1 MSVKL
6 KNEAAMAA
14 AQDAIQQS
22 EIRADQAFL
31 GDNIYLNEAKNFLVK
46 AKEQYQ
52 GQLFSDSMANAN
64 EVLNYSTLSDNF
76 ILAENARIEQ
86 ETADRVASE
95 KVLAEP
101 AMADARARIAWANDN
116 SLKSDY
122 PSQYRQ
128 ASISMAAAELTY
140 KNQRYRA
147 SQTLAENVASILA
160 DDFQTKVLSDRKAAE
175 AAKAK
180 PSELALAK
188 TTIISPTDAAQADA
202 TRRMAWA
209 NENNISSDYPDEY
222 RTASEAMSDSFTAYG
237 TEDYLGATEKAKLVS
252 STLSDEFQ
260 ARVLADRKA
269 AQDAAAKLA
278 ADKAAA
284 DAVLADARA
293 RMKWADDN
301 KIAADYADVYR
312 NAKTSMS
319 GAELSSLSQRYTSSK
334 NLAEDVLSILSDSF
348 QAKVLASRKAAQD
361 AAAKALA
368 DKMAAQEAAAKLAAD
383 KAAADA
389 ALADAR
395 ARMKWADDN
404 KISPDYPGEYKTAS
418 TALSDFSAA
427 YGGGDFAKAAAKAK
441 IVAQTLSDEFQAKV
455 LADRKA
461 SLLASMPPSVSI
473 DVKPERFSPDEDG
486 EDDMLTFA
494 IDTDAASNIVDWKL
508 EVFETAVVESSK
520 TNAQAQERLFM
531 SWNGKG
537 KPPAK
542 IDWNGLS
549 TRKELV
555 ESATDYPFRFV
566 ATNTFGKSTT
576 ISGNISVDVL
586 VIKDGGNLK
595 LKVPSIVFRANYAD
609 FAGLSPDILANNEKV
624 LVRIAQI
631 LNKYPNYKIKIQGHA
646 NSASKIDGQSQAK
659 IQAEETNELIPLSTG
674 RAKLVMAML
683 IKNGVDAKRLSVEGL
698 GSSKPVVSFLD
709 ATNRWKNR
717 RVEFMLIK
725 SK

>member
-1 MSVKL
+1 
-6 KNEAAMAA
+6 
-14 AQDAIQQS
+14 
-22 EIRADQAFL
+22 
-31 GDNIYLNEAKNFLVK
+31 
-46 AKEQYQ
+46 
-52 GQLFSDSMANAN
+52 
-64 EVLNYSTLSDNF
+64 
-76 ILAENARIEQ
+76 
-86 ETADRVASE
+86 
-95 KVLAEP
+95 
-101 AMADARARIAWANDN
+101 
-116 SLKSDY
+116 
-122 PSQYRQ
+122 
-128 ASISMAAAELTY
+128 
-140 KNQRYRA
+140 
-147 SQTLAENVASILA
+147 
-160 DDFQTKVLSDRKAAE
+160 
-175 AAKAK
+175 
-180 PSELALAK
+180 
-188 TTIISPTDAAQADA
+188 
-202 TRRMAWA
+202 
-209 NENNISSDYPDEY
+209 
-222 RTASEAMSDSFTAYG
+222 
-237 TEDYLGATEKAKLVS
+237 
-252 STLSDEFQ
+252 
-260 ARVLADRKA
+260 
-269 AQDAAAKLA
+269 
-278 ADKAAA
+278 
-284 DAVLADARA
+284 
-293 RMKWADDN
+293 
-301 KIAADYADVYR
+301 
-312 NAKTSMS
+312 
-319 GAELSSLSQRYTSSK
+319 
-334 NLAEDVLSILSDSF
+334 
-348 QAKVLASRKAAQD
+348 
-361 AAAKALA
+361 
-368 DKMAAQEAAAKLAAD
+368 MAAQEAAAKLAAD

-418 TALSDFSAA
+418 SALSDFSAA